1 MLSPSPPSPALILTA
16 IDMGFGL
23 TAATLADTL
32 FSALFSVYRCYSIAV
47 DMRIGLTAATLAK
60 AGIRG
65 LPASYVLPLSVK
77 GHLDSPQI
85 DWQVAVRKLAVLS
98 AMQLGRDA
106 VQQQQQLAPGQSAA
120 AAATPDHAAAA
131 GGATA
136 GGSNSYNGGL
146 AGLVP
151 GLFGAAN
158 RALSNAASSFIG
170 QVRLGCYKYML
181 VTVLHVVLAVCC
193 ELHSDE
199 LS

>member
-1 MLSPSPPSPALILTA
+1 
-16 IDMGFGL
+16 
-23 TAATLADTL
+23 
-32 FSALFSVYRCYSIAV
+32 
-47 DMRIGLTAATLAK
+47 MRIGLTAATLAK

-65 LPASYVLPLSVK
+65 LPASYVLPLSVT

-106 VQQQQQLAPGQSAA
+106 VQQQRQPMSGPSTAA
-120 AAATPDHAAAA
+120 AAVGKAAAGHNGANAAAA
-131 GGATA
+131 GPA
-136 GGSNSYNGGL
+136 GYGYGGGL

-170 QVRLGCYKYML
+170 QVR
-181 VTVLHVVLAVCC
+181 CC
-193 ELHSDE
+193 CFCFCFVDV
-199 LS
+199 

>member
-1 MLSPSPPSPALILTA
+1 
-16 IDMGFGL
+16 
-23 TAATLADTL
+23 
-32 FSALFSVYRCYSIAV
+32 
-47 DMRIGLTAATLAK
+47 MRIGLTAATLAK

-120 AAATPDHAAAA
+120 AAAAMSGQAAA
-131 GGATA
+131 GGGAAA
-136 GGSNSYNGGL
+136 GGSNSYNSYNGGL

-170 QVRLGCYKYML
+170 QVRLGHTCYSWLPCYVKN
-181 VTVLHVVLAVCC
+181 VAVL
-193 ELHSDE
+193 EGE
-199 LS
+199 